1 MGDLADA
8 AIPEKMQAVQIG
20 GTGFESIRV
29 VELPVPQPN
38 DKQVLCRVDA
48 CTVCPS
54 ILKLIAQGA
63 KHNFLKGWDLGKYP
77 VTLGDE
83 GAVTVVRPGRD
94 LVGRFRAGERL
105 AIQPAVDHEPINHR
119 ERYSDAA
126 TMKKT
131 AVGYTL
137 GGTFAE
143 YLLVQE
149 EVIEAGCLVKLPAD
163 DLGHYEVS
171 LSEPLSCVV
180 SAQDHHV
187 HLVPDP
193 ETGERKPQKGLLKGG
208 VTVIFGAGVMGRFH
222 VELALTYEPRAIV
235 ILTRSAERFDWLR
248 EHVEPRAK
256 TRGVLMLYEKLDLER
271 LPGILQRLTG
281 QAFADDIIDTTASPK
296 VVEAAANTLAGRGSV
311 IDTFGG
317 LNIGEHTVPVDLRK
331 VHYDESVIT
340 GSSGGNPFDTKR
352 TLDLIHGGYFDV
364 GTQIRKVGSLKHA
377 AGFLQL
383 IKDKKIDGKA
393 LIYPHTRLDAP
404 LDTPD
409 GWSRQREKE
418 HLAKN
423 TSDISGG

>member
-1 MGDLADA
+1 
-8 AIPEKMQAVQIG
+8 
-20 GTGFESIRV
+20 
-29 VELPVPQPN
+29 
-38 DKQVLCRVDA
+38 
-48 CTVCPS
+48 
-54 ILKLIAQGA
+54 
-63 KHNFLKGWDLGKYP
+63 
-77 VTLGDE
+77 
-83 GAVTVVRPGRD
+83 
-94 LVGRFRAGERL
+94 
-105 AIQPAVDHEPINHR
+105 VDHEPINFR
-119 ERYSDAA
+119 ERYSDPA

-149 EVIEAGCLVKLPAD
+149 EVIEAGCLVELPAQ

-193 ETGERKPQKGLLKGG
+193 GTGERKPHKGLLKGG
-208 VTVIFGAGVMGRFH
+208 VTVVFGAGVMARFH
-222 VELALTYEPRAIV
+222 IELAMTYSPRAIV
-235 ILTRSAERFDWLR
+235 VMTRSAERFDWLR
-248 EHVEPRAK
+248 EHVELRAK
-256 TRGVLMLYEKLDLER
+256 ARGIRLLYEKLDLER
-271 LPGILQRLTG
+271 LPAIVKRLTC

-296 VVEAAANTLAGRGSV
+296 VVEAAANTLAGKGSV

-331 VHYDESVIT
+331 VHYDESIIT

-352 TLDLIHGGYFDV
+352 TLDLIHGGHFDV
-364 GTQIRKVGSLKHA
+364 GKQIRKVGSLAHA

-404 LDTPD
+404 MDTPA
-409 GWSRQREKE
+409 GWSRQLEKD
-418 HLAKN
+418 HLARHAAGN
-423 TSDISGG
+423 FGY